1 MALTATTRS
10 RGFLNL
16 PLADVYQL
24 IEPGPVVLLATS
36 HRGRANVMT
45 MTWHMMV
52 EFTPPQ
58 IACIVS
64 NRNHSFRALRATG
77 ECVIGIP
84 DASMAKTVVAIG
96 NRSGRDGDKI
106 AALGIATL
114 PGTRVAAPLLAD
126 CFANLECRVVETR
139 LVNRFNLFVLQV
151 VKAWTRGAPTRRP
164 KTLHHQ
170 GWGRFAIDGETIRL
184 PSGKP

>member
-1 MALTATTRS
+1 MRS
-10 RGFLNL
+10 PKPQPL
-16 PLADVYQL
+16 PLSEVYRL

-36 HRGRANVMT
+36 HRGHANVMT
-45 MTWHMMV
+45 MSWHMMV

-64 NRNHSFRALRATG
+64 NRNHSFRALRAAG
-77 ECVIGIP
+77 ECVVAIP

-106 AALGIATL
+106 AALGIATQ
-114 PGTRVAAPLLAD
+114 PASRVAAPLLPD

-151 VKAWTRGAPTRRP
+151 VKAWVRPSPRRRP

-170 GWGRFAIDGETIRL
+170 GRGRFVTDGETIRL
-184 PSGKP
+184 SSDKP

>member
-1 MALTATTRS
+1 MRPPKLRD
-10 RGFLNL
+10 L
-16 PLADVYQL
+16 PLDNVYQL
-24 IEPGPVVLLATS
+24 IEPGPVVLLATA

-45 MTWHMMV
+45 MSWHMMV

-58 IACIVS
+58 LACIVS

-77 ECVIGIP
+77 ECVIAIP
-84 DASMAKTVVAIG
+84 DAAMAKTVVAIG

-106 AALGIATL
+106 AALGLATL
-114 PGTRVAAPLLAD
+114 PASRVAAPLLPA

-151 VKAWTRGAPTRRP
+151 VKAWTRGGRARP

-170 GWGRFAIDGETIRL
+170 GWGRFVLDGETIRL
-184 PSGKP
+184 PSDKA